1 VEYKE
6 SESEEYE
13 HPILHV
19 PFDELIHPV
28 FDSQGNIRDKTEE
41 KLEFGIY
48 DRKPVTITE
57 SANLRKVCRNM
68 KELKEV
74 LNNFVKI
81 SDTTTATIQSQSK
94 KIESQSKEIS
104 ELKECWLAQ
113 ANKWDE
119 YSKNNEK
126 TVDDLKLEISTIKK
140 ENSLIIAKLQKT
152 IDEKDG
158 EIASL
163 KFDIN
168 KKDQQID
175 SLKSENQKLSLH
187 VDDLQKNGSFE
198 ENQKLRGKIITLKQ
212 DIRFAKEEIVGGD
225 RWQLRQQINL
235 LTDENQRLNTE
246 NTNLTT
252 GNTDKS
258 HRITNLI
265 NENIRLSA
273 NSNVVNQSLNTDP
286 FSNAEPKFDNN
297 KTNVSTKRVVYGA
310 AVGVKT
316 DRWKGFKHTVNWV
329 DDNEINNHNRK
340 LVENNLKACAYF
352 GDNVQ
357 ITNLL
362 NAHKSIVN
370 GRGEPDALRSCIFGM
385 DDKTAL
391 MIAAKEGHTDCVQ
404 TLINY
409 NANVNYLDRNNKTA
423 LDYAHKFWK
432 KNKSSNVRQPLW
444 ENGAVPSSCCEVLPA
459 GKVPVK

>member
-1 VEYKE
+1 MEYKE
-6 SESEEYE
+6 SENEEYE

-48 DRKPVTITE
+48 DRKRVTITE

-140 ENSLIIAKLQKT
+140 ENSLIIAKLEKT
-152 IDEKDG
+152 IDEKNE

-175 SLKSENQKLSLH
+175 SLKSENKKLILH

-235 LTDENQRLNTE
+235 LTDENKQLKEQKNEPNRL
-246 NTNLTT
+246 
-252 GNTDKS
+252 
-258 HRITNLI
+258 
-265 NENIRLSA
+265 
-273 NSNVVNQSLNTDP
+273 LNNDP
-286 FSNAEPKFDNN
+286 FSNAELKFDNN

-423 LDYAHKFWK
+423 LDYANKFWK
-432 KNKSSNVRQPLW
+432 KNKSSNVRKPLW
-444 ENGAVPSSCCEVLPA
+444 ENGAVSSSCCEVLPA